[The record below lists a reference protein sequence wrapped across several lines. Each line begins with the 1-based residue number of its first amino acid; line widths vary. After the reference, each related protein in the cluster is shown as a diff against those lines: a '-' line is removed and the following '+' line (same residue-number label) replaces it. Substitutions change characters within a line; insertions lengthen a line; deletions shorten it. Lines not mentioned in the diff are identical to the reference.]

1 MNNFKIH
8 VKHVYQE
15 NYKGIMCFLA
25 DDQYCDD
32 DIRNETHRTKSL
44 CWIGFP
50 DKLMKMIN
58 RYQNVNLIISA
69 EIVRFKR
76 DFEERMLDLLLVGT
90 PMQIKEMEE
99 EIENF
104 IYITITDLTDQWPL
118 QPQQF
123 PDTN

>member
-15 NYKGIMCFLA
+15 KYKGIMCFLA

-32 DIRNETHRTKSL
+32 EIRDGAHRTKSI

-50 DKLMKMIN
+50 DKLMKMID
-58 RYQNVNLIISA
+58 RYQNVNLIINA

-76 DFEERMLDLLLVGT
+76 DFEERILDLHLLGT

-99 EIENF
+99 EIEEF
-104 IYITITDLTDQWPL
+104 IYITITDLVDQRPL
-118 QPQQF
+118 QARQF